1 MEHFGDRLMARVRA
15 VGNPVCVGI
24 DPRVEDLPSGFRE
37 RYSAGWEGSA
47 QAIGEF
53 GSAVVDL
60 VAGLVPVVKF
70 QAAYY
75 ETLGPSGLAALQG
88 SARRAQEQGL
98 LVIIDGKRND
108 IGPTA
113 EAYARAYLAG
123 EAGGGDGLPWSCD
136 ALTVNPY
143 LGSDGIEPFVR
154 VGAEAGRG
162 LFILNRTSNA
172 SAREFQDL
180 VVEGRPL
187 YRHVADRIGGWAE
200 PHRGRS
206 GYGHVGAVVGATY
219 PEELAELRA
228 ALPGVPFLVPGYG
241 AQGGT
246 AASVA
251 AAFDEEG
258 LGAIVNSSR
267 GITGA
272 FLRADVRIRFGDDW
286 GAAVVGAVRAMIADL
301 AEHTPAGR
309 LGSRS
314 DA

>member
-1 MEHFGDRLMARVRA
+1 MERFGDRLMARVRA
-15 VGNPVCVGI
+15 VGTPVCVGI
-24 DPRVEDLPSGFRE
+24 DPRVEDLPPGLRG
-37 RYSAGWEGSA
+37 RDPGGREGSA
-47 QAIGEF
+47 RAIEEF

-75 ETLGPSGLAALQG
+75 EALGPSGLAALHA
-88 SARRAQEQGL
+88 SASRARGQGL
-98 LVIIDGKRND
+98 IVIVDGKRND

-113 EAYARAYLAG
+113 EAYARAYLAEGG
-123 EAGGGDGLPWSCD
+123 EGSPWPSD

-143 LGSDGIEPFVR
+143 LGSDGVEPFVR
-154 VGAEAGRG
+154 VGAAAGRG

-180 VVEGRPL
+180 EVEGRPL
-187 YRHVADRIGGWAE
+187 YRHVADRIAAWAA
-200 PHRGRS
+200 PHRGTS

-219 PEELAELRA
+219 PEELVELRA

-246 AASVA
+246 ASSVA
-251 AAFDEEG
+251 GAFDANG

-272 FLRADVRIRFGDDW
+272 FLKPEARARFGDDW
-286 GAAVVGAVRAMIADL
+286 GAAIVAAVRAMIADL

-309 LGSRS
+309 LASGSGG
-314 DA
+314 